1 MSERGL
7 VRQRRSVGWRRQP
20 AYAVAVSRRAAT
32 LVVSGL
38 LLAGLVAVAAL
49 LPVPYV
55 VFRPGPLTDVLDEGD
70 DGPVIVVQGAPS
82 YDTTGALKLT
92 TVGVTP
98 AGARMDLLTAMRAW
112 IDSDRAVVP
121 RDIVYPGDPTTEEAR
136 ERNAAV
142 FSSSQEL
149 ATVAALRYLD
159 FDVPAEAD
167 QVIVREVLEG
177 GAAEGTLEPGDQILT
192 VDGEQ
197 VTTPSD
203 VVASVVAVEPGQ
215 TLTLDVVRD
224 GTTSQVEVLTA
235 ESEVNEGQ
243 AAIGVIVGQAWDLPV
258 EVDIDVPGDI
268 GGSSAGLVFALGVV
282 DTMTQQSLLDGL
294 SIAGTGEISPDG
306 DVGAISGVQQKIAGA
321 REDGAELFLAPSAN
335 CASVVG
341 ADGGEM
347 LVVPVDT
354 LDEAVDV
361 LEDVRAGDVD
371 ALPSCADQAG

>member
-20 AYAVAVSRRAAT
+20 AYAVAVSRRTAT

-294 SIAGTGEISPDG
+294 SVAGTGEISPDG

-341 ADGGEM
+341 ADAGEM

>member
-1 MSERGL
+1 VAGFADGAA
-7 VRQRRSVGWRRQP
+7 SVHGTGD
-20 AYAVAVSRRAAT
+20 AYAVAVSRRTAT

-55 VFRPGPLTDVLDEGD
+55 VFRPGPLTDVLAEGE
-70 DGPVIVVQGAPS
+70 DGSIIVVDGAPS
-82 YDTTGALKLT
+82 YDTTGALTLT

-112 IDSDRAVVP
+112 IDPDRAVVP

-159 FDVPAEAD
+159 FDVPVEAD

-177 GAAEGTLEPGDQILT
+177 GAADGTLEPGDQILA
-192 VDGEQ
+192 VNGEP
-197 VTTPSD
+197 VRTPTD
-203 VVASVVAVEPGQ
+203 VVASVTTVEPGE
-215 TLTLDVVRD
+215 TLRMDVVRD
-224 GTTSQVEVLTA
+224 GTTTTIEVPTA

-258 EVDIDVPGDI
+258 DVEIDVPGDI
-268 GGSSAGLVFALGVV
+268 GGSSAGLVFALGVI
-282 DTMTQQSLLDGL
+282 DTMTEESLLDDL
-294 SIAGTGEISPDG
+294 AVAGTGEISPDG
-306 DVGAISGVQQKIAGA
+306 NVGAISGVQQKIAGA
-321 REDGAELFLAPSAN
+321 REEGSQLFLAPSAN
-335 CASVVG
+335 CGAAIG
-341 ADGGEM
+341 ADAGDM

-361 LEDVRAGDVD
+361 LEDVRAGDVEG
-371 ALPSCADQAG
+371 LPSCADDAG

>member
-294 SIAGTGEISPDG
+294 SVAGTGEISPDG

>member
-20 AYAVAVSRRAAT
+20 AYAVAVSRRTAT

-294 SIAGTGEISPDG
+294 SVAGTGEISPDG

-361 LEDVRAGDVD
+361 LEEVRAGDVD